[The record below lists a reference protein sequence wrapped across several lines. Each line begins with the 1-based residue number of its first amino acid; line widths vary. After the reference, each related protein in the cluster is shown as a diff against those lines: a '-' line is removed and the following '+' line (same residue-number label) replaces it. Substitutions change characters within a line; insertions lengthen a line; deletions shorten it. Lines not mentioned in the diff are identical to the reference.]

1 MNWDAHLETPSR
13 RVAPLLGVECEHE
26 LANKNA
32 QAADYLRS
40 NQRQEGQN
48 NDSTGLCRIV
58 SYLRVFFVDRPDMAF
73 AFFFGNTVFPAR
85 VLEKCSL
92 TLAAS

>member
-1 MNWDAHLETPSR
+1 MHLEIPSR
-13 RVAPLLGVECEHE
+13 RVAPLLGVEGEHE

-32 QAADYLRS
+32 PAADYLRS
-40 NQRQEGQN
+40 NQRQERQHD
-48 NDSTGLCRIV
+48 DSTGLGQGV

-73 AFFFGNTVFPAR
+73 AFFFGNTVLPAR
-85 VLEKCSL
+85 VLEKYSL